1 MANQYN
7 NKVIYNG
14 TTLVDL
20 SEDTVTSPEHIMRGA
35 IGHLASGQQVVGTG
49 GSNSNNPTLDTEWKD
64 IYSDWAAGYYY
75 DPDNDY
81 AYTQIPSTE
90 TSWAASSPDDI
101 STTRSRSSGSRIPTY
116 SKIT

>member
-49 GSNSNNPTLDTEWKD
+49 GSSSNNPTLDTEWKD

-90 TSWAASSPDDI
+90 TTWGV
-101 STTRSRSSGSRIPTY
+101 T
-116 SKIT
+116 